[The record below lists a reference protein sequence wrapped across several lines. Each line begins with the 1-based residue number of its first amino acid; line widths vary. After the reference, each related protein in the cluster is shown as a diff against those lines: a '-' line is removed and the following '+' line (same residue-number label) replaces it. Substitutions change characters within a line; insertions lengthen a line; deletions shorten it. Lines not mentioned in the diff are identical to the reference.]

1 MFILFNFTVYEF
13 WILRIKIFI
22 NNSMTIYSYKSSLPG
37 IMVKQN
43 ELHGI
48 SSKQVYNMSKSLSE
62 ETLSA

>member
-1 MFILFNFTVYEF
+1 MIVWLFTPTREY
-13 WILRIKIFI
+13 I
-22 NNSMTIYSYKSSLPG
+22 LPG

-62 ETLSA
+62 VTLSA